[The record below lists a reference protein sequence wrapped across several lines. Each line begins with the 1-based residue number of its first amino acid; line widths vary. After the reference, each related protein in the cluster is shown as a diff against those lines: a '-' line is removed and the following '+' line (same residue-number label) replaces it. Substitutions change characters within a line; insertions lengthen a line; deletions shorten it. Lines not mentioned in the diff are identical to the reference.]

1 MDSASLRK
9 RASLDTQPV
18 AYLFIAPAVLLFA
31 IFVLVPLVASLLF
44 SFTHFNI
51 LKPPVWA
58 GFENFWTILTA
69 DPRFW
74 KAFRNTAY
82 YALVVV
88 PVGITIALLL
98 AVTLEELSRGK
109 QLFKILYFIPTVTS
123 VVAIAVMWKWLFAGE
138 KYGLINYGLIRLGF
152 QPVDWLLSPT
162 WILPAIMI
170 MSIWAGLGYNMVFFS
185 AGLSTIPKT
194 IYEAAKV
201 DGAGWWQRFWHVT
214 LPMLRPTLVF
224 VVVMSVINS
233 FQVFD
238 QAYIMT
244 GGTGEGVGGV
254 LDGGLTLVSYLY
266 EQGFQKFRMGYAS
279 AIAYVMFGCVMGLT
293 LVNIR
298 MLRSSQK

>member
-1 MDSASLRK
+1 MASNARRRSPHDRQL
-9 RASLDTQPV
+9 V

-31 IFVLVPLVASLLF
+31 VFVFVPLFASLFF
-44 SFTHFNI
+44 SFTKFDVLHA
-51 LKPPVWA
+51 PVVV
-58 GFENFWTILTA
+58 GFENFWTLLTA

-74 KAFRNTAY
+74 KAFRNTIC

-88 PVGITIALLL
+88 PVGISIALLL

-109 QLFKILYFIPTVTS
+109 QLFKVLYFIPSVTS

-138 KYGLINYGLIRLGF
+138 KYGLINYALIRLGF

-170 MSIWAGLGYNMVFFS
+170 MSIWAGLGYNLVFFS

-201 DGAGWWQRFWHVT
+201 DGAGWWARFWHVT

-244 GGTGEGVGGV
+244 GGTSEGVGGV

-279 AIAYVMFGCVMGLT
+279 AIAYLMFGCVLGLT
-293 LVNIR
+293 LINIR
-298 MLRSSQK
+298 MLRASQK